1 MDGRDLFSMDIS
13 EFSSFLCS
21 RRSVRHYTEDDITDD
36 VLSQILL
43 PTSSIPSAGA
53 LESWDAVI
61 IRDKGIKEAL
71 YDASFSQEHILTA
84 PVIIVV
90 CANYIRAMSR
100 FAEEGIM
107 YAIEEATVAATYMM
121 LAAHA
126 AGLCSCWTGGFDAVE
141 VRETLLLP
149 NHLRPVVLLT
159 LGYASSIP
167 TACERMENSD
177 HFHK

>member
-1 MDGRDLFSMDIS
+1 MDTS
-13 EFSSFLCS
+13 EFFSFLAT
-21 RRSVRHYTEDDITDD
+21 RRTVRHYIERDIPDD
-36 VLSQILL
+36 VLSHVLA
-43 PTSSIPSAGA
+43 TTRTIPSAGA

-61 IRDKGIKEAL
+61 VRDGGMKEAL
-71 YDASFSQEHILTA
+71 YDASFSQEHILSA
-84 PVIIVV
+84 PVIIIV

-107 YAIEEATVAATYMM
+107 YAIEEATIAATYMM

-126 AGLCSCWTGGFDAVE
+126 AGISSCWTGGFDSME

-149 NHLRPVVLLT
+149 EHLRPVVLLT

-167 TACERMENSD
+167 SACERMDTSE
-177 HFHK
+177 HFHKEYWNV

>member
-1 MDGRDLFSMDIS
+1 MDIS
-13 EFSSFLCS
+13 KLSSFLRS
-21 RRSVRHYTEDDITDD
+21 RRSVRHYTEDDITPE
-36 VLSQILL
+36 VLSQILA
-43 PTSSIPSAGA
+43 PTSTIPSAGA

-61 IRDKGIKEAL
+61 VRDKGVKEAL

-84 PVIIVV
+84 PVILVV

-100 FAEEGIM
+100 FAEQGIM

-126 AGLCSCWTGGFDAVE
+126 AGISSCWTGGFDVTE
-141 VRETLLLP
+141 VREALLLP
-149 NHLRPVVLLT
+149 DHLRPVVLLT

-167 TACERMENSD
+167 SVCERMENSD
-177 HFHK
+177 HFHKDYWDVHM

>member
-1 MDGRDLFSMDIS
+1 MDIS

-21 RRSVRHYTEDDITDD
+21 RRSVRHYTEDDITND
-36 VLSQILL
+36 VLSQILA
-43 PTSSIPSAGA
+43 PISTIPSAGA

-61 IRDKGIKEAL
+61 VRDKGVKEIL
-71 YDASFSQEHILTA
+71 YDASFSQEHILCA
-84 PVIIVV
+84 PVIVVV

-107 YAIEEATVAATYMM
+107 YAIEEATIAATYVM

-126 AGLCSCWTGGFDAVE
+126 AGISSCWTGGFDVVE
-141 VRETLLLP
+141 VREALFLP

-159 LGYASSIP
+159 LGYASSVP
-167 TACERMENSD
+167 SACERMENSD
-177 HFHK
+177 HFHEEYWNV